1 MRQRIYIDTSVIG
14 GYFDPE
20 FERFSKLFFQRV
32 LENEIIVIYSSI
44 TEEELTNAPERVKQF
59 VRELPEEAVEY
70 VEVSDE
76 STELAMAYLNEGV
89 VGKSS
94 FADCMHIALASI
106 HRADLLVSWNFQ
118 HIVNVTRIRGYNA
131 VNYKLGYPIIDIRS
145 PREVVK
151 YDNE

>member
-1 MRQRIYIDTSVIG
+1 MIQRIYIDTSVIG

-20 FERFSKLFFQRV
+20 FEEFTRPFFQRV
-32 LENEIIVIYSSI
+32 LDDEIIVIYSNI
-44 TEEELTNAPERVKQF
+44 TEEELISAPEHVKQF
-59 VRELPEEAVEY
+59 MRDLPETAVEY

-76 STELAMAYLNEGV
+76 STELAIAYLNEGV

-106 HRADLLVSWNFQ
+106 HRADLLVSWNFR
-118 HIVNVTRIRGYNA
+118 HIVNINRIRGYNA

-151 YDNE
+151 YDKE